1 MGARA
6 IAIIRLA
13 VPVMLTRLGLLLF
26 TTLDTLMLGH
36 LGADELAYFAISVP
50 PQVTVLTVGFGL
62 LSGTLVLIA
71 QARGAG
77 RMDEIGHVFKMVMV
91 ISLVVGV
98 AAALG
103 LMRGEELLTL
113 LGQSPDIARGGGV
126 AIQAF
131 AIGLPA
137 VLLGASCSMLLEAMG
152 RPKIVLAVTLA
163 GLGLKVLLNLWLLEP
178 PGVVQGA
185 TGANLATS
193 LARWAML
200 AALLAYI
207 VGTPAIRRLGLFT
220 RVRRKKQITLEL
232 LRYGLPSGLSQGLES
247 TAFGAMSVF
256 AGWLGT
262 HAIGSYQIALNLV
275 AMAFMMA
282 LGLSTATSVQVGM
295 AYGAGDRRSA
305 EACGWLGTGM
315 IALYAFALGC
325 VLYAFDTPIA
335 RLYTHDP
342 DLLASAAVAIAICGF
357 ILLPDGLQGVLMGAL
372 RGLGDVNW
380 PSVMHLFSFWAV
392 AVPLAHHLAF
402 TRGWGTDGLLWG
414 LMAGLVAAA
423 GLLAIRFALVSRR
436 PVSRRLIPSA

>member
-6 IAIIRLA
+6 VAIIRLA

-77 RMDEIGHVFKMVMV
+77 RLDEIGHVFKMVML

-103 LMRGEELLTL
+103 LMRGEALLVL

-152 RPKIVLAVTLA
+152 RPRIVLAVTIA
-163 GLGLKVLLNLWLLEP
+163 GLGLKALLNLWLLDAH
-178 PGVVQGA
+178 GA
-185 TGANLATS
+185 VGANLATS
-193 LARWAML
+193 LVRWAML
-200 AALLAYI
+200 AALLLYI
-207 VGTPAIRRLGLFT
+207 LLTPAISRHGLFT
-220 RVRRKKQITLEL
+220 RVARKKQITLDL

-295 AYGAGDRRSA
+295 AYGARDRRSA
-305 EACGWLGTGM
+305 EASGWLGTGM
-315 IALYAFALGC
+315 IALYALALGC
-325 VLYAFDTPIA
+325 VLYVFDTPIA

-423 GLLAIRFALVSRR
+423 SLLAIRFAF
-436 PVSRRLIPSA
+436 VSRRLIPASSSAGA

>member
-6 IAIIRLA
+6 VAIIRLA

-77 RMDEIGHVFKMVMV
+77 RLDEIGHVFKMVML

-103 LMRGEELLTL
+103 LMRGEALLLL
-113 LGQSPDIARGGGV
+113 LGQSPDIARGGGL

-137 VLLGASCSMLLEAMG
+137 VLLAASCSMLLEAMG
-152 RPKIVLAVTLA
+152 RPKIVLAVTVA
-163 GLGLKVLLNLWLLEP
+163 GLGLKALLNIWLLDAY
-178 PGVVQGA
+178 GA
-185 TGANLATS
+185 AGANLATS
-193 LARWAML
+193 LVRWAML

-207 VGTPAIRRLGLFT
+207 VLTPAISRHGLFT
-220 RVRRKKQITLEL
+220 RVARKKRITLDL

-295 AYGAGDRRSA
+295 AYGARDRRGA
-305 EACGWLGTGM
+305 EASGWLGTGM
-315 IALYAFALGC
+315 IALYALALGC
-325 VLYAFDTPIA
+325 VLYVFDTPIA
-335 RLYTHDP
+335 LLYTHDP
-342 DLLASAAVAIAICGF
+342 DLVASAALAIAICGF

-414 LMAGLVAAA
+414 LMAGLVVAAS
-423 GLLAIRFALVSRR
+423 LLAVRFAF
-436 PVSRRLIPSA
+436 VSRRLIPASLSAGA